1 MVLPNRQIAY
11 SFFGFAATDL
21 SGGRSA
27 GPVSRFT
34 HSLTGAVL
42 LVLLTLFAVVANAAT
57 AVALAALLALTTSE
71 AQANTVTKSNG
82 SNQSSIP
89 ANQTD
94 ILAFETVSSGGTL
107 ILDNYQYFGSQSNG
121 NASCGFGLSN
131 GSNTFTLQNGS
142 YFAFGGGTSYA
153 TNFTNTGFGSPF
165 NWGAGGSW
173 QVGGGTQQNNT
184 LNVMSG
190 STVSIGRRFSVGNNA
205 NNRVNVDGAGSKFI
219 NSNANNNNPVGGTW
233 AITNG
238 GSAFAANVNYTSQT
252 TFNATVSGTD
262 PNGYGS
268 TWHAIGG
275 FNSLNNAANIV
286 TINSGGFLE
295 FENLTPT
302 FSITSGAVNIN
313 GGGLSYGLPQ
323 NGTAYSGDLLGSNAG
338 TTANTIGGFNWSG
351 NNRFRING
359 GAAGI
364 SDNGT
369 TAYTFANNLGAT
381 NYYALELYG
390 VSSIASRAI
399 TFDGNNGGTLLLNGA
414 TATITGGI
422 TLSGAVTITARGTST
437 LTGVIGGG
445 GTLVKSGDGTL
456 TLSDANTYS
465 GDTLITAGTLSISS
479 SYLSDLAA
487 VKIDSGAFFNLGFS
501 GSDSIGSLW
510 LGGLQ
515 MAGGTYDSSTANY
528 GSYFTG
534 NGSLVV
540 PSVVPEPGTL
550 VLLFTGLAFAG
561 FSWRKRL
568 ASSRN

>member
-34 HSLTGAVL
+34 HSLNGAVL

-71 AQANTVTKSNG
+71 AQANTVTLSNG
-82 SNQSSIP
+82 TNQSSIP

-107 ILDNYQYFGSQSNG
+107 ILDNYQYFGSQSNS
-121 NASCGFGLSN
+121 NAGCGFGLTN
-131 GSNTFTLQNGS
+131 WGNTFTLQNGS
-142 YFAFGGGTSYA
+142 YFAFGGGTSYV

-173 QVGGGTQQNNT
+173 QVGSGTQQNNT

-190 STVSIGRRFSVGNNA
+190 STMSIGRRFSVGNNA

-219 NSNANNNNPVGGTW
+219 NSNANNINPVGGTW
-233 AITNG
+233 TITNG
-238 GSAFAANVNYTSQT
+238 GSVFAANVNYTSQT
-252 TFNATVSGTD
+252 TFNATVGGTD

-275 FNSLNNAANIV
+275 FNSLNYAANIV

-295 FENLTPT
+295 FEGLGGAAPAPV
-302 FSITSGAVNIN
+302 FSITSGAVNIS

-323 NGTAYSGDLLGSNAG
+323 TSQAYAGDLLGSNAG

-364 SDNGT
+364 SDNGI

-399 TFDGNNGGTLLLNGA
+399 TFDGNNGGTLLLNSA

-479 SYLSDLAA
+479 SYLADLAA
-487 VKIDSGAFFNLGFS
+487 VKIDSGAFFNLGF
-501 GSDSIGSLW
+501 
-510 LGGLQ
+510 
-515 MAGGTYDSSTANY
+515 
-528 GSYFTG
+528 
-534 NGSLVV
+534 
-540 PSVVPEPGTL
+540 
-550 VLLFTGLAFAG
+550 
-561 FSWRKRL
+561 
-568 ASSRN
+568 

>member
-1 MVLPNRQIAY
+1 M
-11 SFFGFAATDL
+11 
-21 SGGRSA
+21 
-27 GPVSRFT
+27 
-34 HSLTGAVL
+34 L

-82 SNQSSIP
+82 TNQSSP
-89 ANQTD
+89 
-94 ILAFETVSSGGTL
+94 VSIGDVLGVEGVSTGGTL
-107 ILDNYQYFGSQSNG
+107 ILDNYKYFSYNIDG
-121 NASCGFGLSN
+121 NAGTGFGTGSSN
-131 GSNTFTLQNGS
+131 NTFTLQNGS
-142 YFAFGGGTSYA
+142 FFTLGTTSTYLGGG
-153 TNFTNTGFGSPF
+153 FTGTGYGSPY
-165 NWGAGGSW
+165 NWGAGGAYF
-173 QVGGGTQQNNT
+173 QIGTSANYLTPDQT
-184 LNVMSG
+184 LNILSG
-190 STVSIGRRFSVGNNA
+190 STFAIQRRFSVGNLTTNY
-205 NNRVNVDGAGSKFI
+205 VNVDGADSKFI
-219 NSNANNNNPVGGTW
+219 QPNGNSPNGVGGTW
-233 AITNG
+233 SITNG
-238 GSAFAANVNYTSQT
+238 GT
-252 TFNATVSGTD
+252 TFMPNYAAAIKSTFTATVGGVD
-262 PNGYGS
+262 PTTGYGA
-268 TWHAIGG
+268 TWHTIGG
-275 FNSLNNAANIV
+275 ITLPASTNTVTINGGGFMEFENLSPTFSLNNA
-286 TINSGGFLE
+286 NS
-295 FENLTPT
+295 LT
-302 FSITSGAVNIN
+302 IN

-338 TTANTIGGFNWSG
+338 TTANTIGGFTWSG

-369 TAYTFANNLGAT
+369 ADYTFANNLGAT

-399 TFDGNNGGTLLLNGA
+399 TFDGNNGGTLLLNSA

-487 VKIDSGAFFNLGFS
+487 VKIDSGALFNLGFS

-515 MAGGTYDSSTANY
+515 MAGAPTILPRPLTAPT
-528 GSYFTG
+528 S
-534 NGSLVV
+534 
-540 PSVVPEPGTL
+540 PAPE
-550 VLLFTGLAFAG
+550 V
-561 FSWRKRL
+561 
-568 ASSRN
+568 